1 MFIDFRWLLSSLL
14 HLWIT
19 VFGKHCVMLGR
30 MFCYS
35 NANDFVTGRL
45 FLLLLVYKLF
55 EGAILLVN
63 VFSAVYLGD
72 ILATDLRYQKWVYK
86 ILYLTNEILLKS
98 FIFVSIGLWF
108 SCANVELKLFWRHL
122 IWVTNNIFYRN
133 FIFNLVCK

>member
-1 MFIDFRWLLSSLL
+1 
-14 HLWIT
+14 
-19 VFGKHCVMLGR
+19 MLGR

-72 ILATDLRYQKWVYK
+72 IFGDRFCYQKWVYE
-86 ILYLTNEILLKS
+86 ILYLTNEIL
-98 FIFVSIGLWF
+98 
-108 SCANVELKLFWRHL
+108 
-122 IWVTNNIFYRN
+122 
-133 FIFNLVCK
+133 